1 MSNNTYTRMREM
13 QNRETMR
20 QAQPEERFAER
31 RRIALL
37 EPDAALRRVLIPLL
51 LRLGCVVSVKRELA
65 QVIEALQTGP
75 LDGVIIALGPDNALL
90 KSLCAANCQ
99 HVPIVLLMDPAVDPL
114 TAKQFPDMHFLAKP
128 FDANE
133 LLAGLNLPEK
143 ATILIER

>member
-1 MSNNTYTRMREM
+1 MSANTNIRLVVFSAPAAAE
-13 QNRETMR
+13 
-20 QAQPEERFAER
+20 QPEERFAER

-75 LDGVIIALGPDNALL
+75 LDAAIVALEPDNVQLEALR
-90 KSLCAANCQ
+90 AANRQ
-99 HVPIVLLMDPAVDPL
+99 QVPIVLLMDVPVGPL
-114 TAKQFPDMHFLAKP
+114 TASQFPDIHFLEKP
-128 FDANE
+128 FDARE

-143 ATILIER
+143 PTILTER